1 MLERFERGV
10 IEGFYGREWSW
21 STRAGYA
28 AFLRESGFG
37 FYLYAPKYDAVLRK
51 RWRESW
57 SAQSWQAI
65 QNLRAAYREAGVQ
78 FGIGFTPFGTQSAYD
93 GEARRVLTEKIRR
106 FDALDLDIFCLLF
119 DDVPGVPPDLA
130 KRQVDITHDALAATR
145 ARAFIM
151 CPTYYADDP
160 ILDKTTGPRPARYL
174 ETLGEALDPRVHVF
188 WTGPRVCSPEYSE
201 EHLAD
206 VTARLGRKP
215 FLWDNYP
222 VNDGPRMAK
231 HLHLRAVTGRP
242 QQLTEWSAGLA
253 ANPMNEAELSKL
265 PLLTLRESFERGD
278 RYEPDAA
285 FATAAR
291 ALWGEAVAAALEED
305 LALFADGGL
314 DAIDAQARERLVAK
328 YRRFESAA
336 AAEVVAWLEGE
347 FLPTPE
353 LLAEFAG
360 TGL

>member
-1 MLERFERGV
+1 MLKRFERGV
-10 IEGFYGREWSW
+10 IEGFYGPEWSW
-21 STRAGYA
+21 DTRAGYA

-51 RWRESW
+51 RWREDWDAESW
-57 SAQSWQAI
+57 KAI
-65 QNLRAAYREAGVQ
+65 QELRATYREAGVA
-78 FGIGFTPFGTQSAYD
+78 FGVGFTPFGTQSEYD
-93 GEARRVLTEKIRR
+93 GDARRALAEKIRR
-106 FDALDLDIFCLLF
+106 LDALDLDIFCLLF
-119 DDVPGVPPDLA
+119 DDVPGVPSDLA
-130 KRQVDITHDALAATR
+130 ERQVEITHDALAATR

-174 ETLGEALDPRVHVF
+174 ETLGAALDPSVHVF
-188 WTGPRVCSPEYSE
+188 WTGPRVCSAEYTE

-206 VTARLGRKP
+206 ATGRLGRKP

-231 HLHLRAVTGRP
+231 HLYLRAVTGRP

-265 PLLTLRESFERGD
+265 PLLTLRESFERGA

-285 FATAAR
+285 FAAAAR
-291 ALWGEAVAAALEED
+291 ELWGEALAAALEED
-305 LALFADGGL
+305 LALFHDAGL
-314 DAIDAQARERLVAK
+314 DAIDAAAREQLVAK
-328 YRRFESAA
+328 YRRFEGPA
-336 AAEVVAWLEGE
+336 AAEVVAWLEGAY
-347 FLPTPE
+347 LPTPE